1 MLISVC
7 SPRVR
12 RVACHYG
19 SSSPELHDGGTERS
33 GSACVFDQHMR
44 VQNSRG
50 SHHRTVT
57 GGAIYLRPTRR
68 TVVAISDGGYAEVRM
83 LP

>member
-7 SPRVR
+7 SQRVR

-33 GSACVFDQHMR
+33 GSACVFDQHAR
-44 VQNSRG
+44 VQNSR

-57 GGAIYLRPTRR
+57 GGAIYPRTTRR